1 MAPAITLTKVGRCG
15 GQVNSQLQL
24 NQREKSE
31 ILEELE
37 SSTPSAAEEVISSQ
51 GFGERRESL
60 HGRGGRRPCFEE
72 AGGFGGSS
80 GGGKKGH
87 A

>member
-1 MAPAITLTKVGRCG
+1 MARAITLRKVGRCG
-15 GQVNSQLQL
+15 GQVNNQLQL

-37 SSTPSAAEEVISSQ
+37 SSTPSAEEEVVSSQ
-51 GFGERRESL
+51 GFGERLESL
-60 HGRGGRRPCFEE
+60 HGRGGSRPCFEE

-80 GGGKKGH
+80 GGGKKGR